1 LLQQQK
7 TEQLDT
13 SPCCSMTMREL
24 SIQED
29 ICHSCLLQLE
39 AEAEDLALEG
49 ALQDY
54 RDRRFGSYD
63 D

>member
-1 LLQQQK
+1 M
-7 TEQLDT
+7 
-13 SPCCSMTMREL
+13 SVSEL
-24 SIQED
+24 SKRED

-49 ALQDY
+49 ALEDY